1 MKTKEEINELA
12 KEIADLELKIKS
24 SAQDKSL
31 QSYMRRIEI
40 IMESLSIKEG
50 LELNDAVIKLLEN
63 N

>member
-31 QSYMRRIEI
+31 QSYMHRIEI